1 MSFVAKGLKG
11 IGKELL
17 GPLGGG
23 LLSILGVGKKKQQ
36 QPLLPRPASRD
47 DATLLAERDAELAR
61 RRGASADR
69 IPGASG
75 EPAGGLGRLIIGS

>member
-11 IGKELL
+11 IGKALI
-17 GPLGGG
+17 GPLGNG
-23 LLSILGVGKKKQQ
+23 LLSILGVGKKKQ

-75 EPAGGLGRLIIGS
+75 EPAGGLGRLIVGS